1 MKAEIIF
8 KNIIFIILFFNFFT
22 LKAQTNSV
30 KIITKINNEII
41 TNVDVLKESNYLV
54 TLNKELKKL
63 NDDDLMSISKNS
75 LIREKI
81 KLSEIKKYENLED
94 SNFNK
99 LLSSIMKNFYLNLNL
114 KNENEFKKYL
124 FENELTI
131 NEVEQK
137 IKIEILWNKLI
148 GRLYSNQIYIDE
160 EKIKKKIKQK
170 KLNIDSSINYD
181 LSEILFEIPK
191 NKNLEEIYQEIIN
204 NIDEFGFKAAANR
217 FSISDTA
224 KFGGKIGTVS
234 TNQLSKIILQN
245 INDLSIDEITK
256 PIKVGAGYL
265 ILKINDKTET
275 ESIVDETKL
284 LNQLINAERERQF
297 QQYSLI
303 YFNKVK
309 LNSIVYNE

>member
-1 MKAEIIF
+1 M
-8 KNIIFIILFFNFFT
+8 
-22 LKAQTNSV
+22 
-30 KIITKINNEII
+30 
-41 TNVDVLKESNYLV
+41 
-54 TLNKELKKL
+54 
-63 NDDDLMSISKNS
+63 
-75 LIREKI
+75 
-81 KLSEIKKYENLED
+81 
-94 SNFNK
+94 
-99 LLSSIMKNFYLNLNL
+99 
-114 KNENEFKKYL
+114 
-124 FENELTI
+124 
-131 NEVEQK
+131 
-137 IKIEILWNKLI
+137 WNKLI

>member
-1 MKAEIIF
+1 MK
-8 KNIIFIILFFNFFT
+8 
-22 LKAQTNSV
+22 
-30 KIITKINNEII
+30 
-41 TNVDVLKESNYLV
+41 
-54 TLNKELKKL
+54 KKL
-63 NDDDLMSISKNS
+63 
-75 LIREKI
+75 
-81 KLSEIKKYENLED
+81 
-94 SNFNK
+94 
-99 LLSSIMKNFYLNLNL
+99 
-114 KNENEFKKYL
+114 
-124 FENELTI
+124 
-131 NEVEQK
+131 
-137 IKIEILWNKLI
+137 
-148 GRLYSNQIYIDE
+148 
-160 EKIKKKIKQK
+160 KKIKQK
-170 KLNIDSSINYD
+170 KLNINSSINYD

-204 NIDEFGFKAAANR
+204 IYLFGFKAAANR
-217 FSISDTA
+217 FSISDTS

-245 INDLSIDEITK
+245 INDLSIDDITK